1 MYMMYNSQQVCR
13 ASIDI
18 STPNDK
24 RVVSTAFQFSSNNYC
39 QTVGTRLGRNA
50 HDGIIAFDVYCNDRT
65 TSKAYNCS
73 MKFNWVSNYVQNFKA
88 YPIIIKFYF
97 SIFFLL
103 L

>member
-50 HDGIIAFDVYCNDRT
+50 HDAIIAFDVYCNDRT
-65 TSKAYNCS
+65 PSKAYNC
-73 MKFNWVSNYVQNFKA
+73 VQHDTHSVHCTSYNQ
-88 YPIIIKFYF
+88 YEI
-97 SIFFLL
+97 
-103 L
+103 